1 MKVDRV
7 DSKNNTL
14 PQLSSQVR
22 NPNAKVVLSIE
33 NIVISNKILIR
44 T

>member
-14 PQLSSQVR
+14 SQLSSQVR

-33 NIVISNKILIR
+33 DIVISNKILVR